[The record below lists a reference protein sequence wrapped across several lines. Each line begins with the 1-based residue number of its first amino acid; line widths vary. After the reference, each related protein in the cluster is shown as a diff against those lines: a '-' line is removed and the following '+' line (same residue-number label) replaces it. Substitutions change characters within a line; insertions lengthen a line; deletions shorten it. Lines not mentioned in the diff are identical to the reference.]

1 MSNSSHPSF
10 RALIGEME
18 LHIRTAVEAQRIG
31 CMPDEEMACA
41 FEQAKTQRGCCTTAN
56 SSFWPARGGTRKIGR
71 SAIALSAQVPL
82 DAWC

>member
-41 FEQAKTQRGCCTTAN
+41 FEQATQNRQPPTLAASVTQ
-56 SSFWPARGGTRKIGR
+56 PPR
-71 SAIALSAQVPL
+71 
-82 DAWC
+82 